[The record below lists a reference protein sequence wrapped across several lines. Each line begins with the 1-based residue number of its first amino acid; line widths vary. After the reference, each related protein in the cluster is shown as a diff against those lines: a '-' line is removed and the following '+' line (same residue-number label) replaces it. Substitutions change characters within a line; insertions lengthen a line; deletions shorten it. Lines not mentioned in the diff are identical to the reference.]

1 MTKAT
6 KTAAALIVGAA
17 AIQKAIT
24 SIATRGAKLDAD
36 IQHAGLSVLAHIQ
49 AHGDYTLAERLVT
62 AMPKGARK
70 LALVEWMLAFG
81 QVRKLEKGATDNAA
95 IAEGHIFAYDKARK
109 TNMEGAAAMPWTE
122 FKKEADVLTAFDAQ
136 AAVAAVLKRLSAAS
150 KGGLTI
156 EHREE
161 ALTEARALV
170 LALTD
175 APAVSDAPASPI

>member
-36 IQHAGLSVLAHIQ
+36 IQHAGLSVLAHIRD
-49 AHGDYTLAERLVT
+49 HCDYTLAERLVT

-70 LALVEWMLAFG
+70 LALVEWMLAYG
-81 QVRKLEKGATDNAA
+81 SVRKLVKGAIDNAA
-95 IAEGHIFAYDKARK
+95 IAEGHVFAYDKTRT
-109 TNMEGAAAMPWTE
+109 TNMEAAAETPWTE

-136 AAVAAVLKRLSAAS
+136 AAVSAVLKRMLAAS

-156 EHREE
+156 EHRAE